1 MSNGAK
7 SVILERLRDTSQ
19 EDTILERLKNLK
31 SFSHP
36 YMKSLLGLGDG
47 DSSILG
53 GMFQYL
59 WKEAAPERGP
69 SKK

>member
-7 SVILERLRDTSQ
+7 SVILERPRDTSQ
-19 EDTILERLKNLK
+19 DKEILDRLNNLK

-47 DSSILG
+47 DSTIIG
-53 GMFQYL
+53 GMVQYL
-59 WKEAAPERGP
+59 WKVAAPERGP